1 MSNVATEQTVTATA
15 APHDAQQMR
24 KLVVASVLGN
34 ALEWYD
40 FFLYGTAAALVFGPL
55 FFPVGGDP
63 LQGTLLAFSGF
74 AVGFLARP
82 LGGIVFGHLG
92 DRYSRKMTLIMTLT
106 LMGAT
111 TFVIGLL
118 PVYAQ
123 IGIWAPLSLIIL
135 RFLQGVASGGEWGGG
150 VLMLSENAPAS
161 RRGYYTA
168 WSQMGVSGGFVLS
181 AFAFWLVQKLPESDL
196 MSWGW
201 RVPFLLSIVIFLVG
215 VYIRKNIR
223 ESKAFTQARP
233 EARCEKI
240 PLLILMR
247 EHPKALLQAIALRL
261 PENGASYIFFTFS
274 VVYARHIGISTGD
287 IISAVS
293 LAMLVEFFSI
303 LFWGALSDRIG
314 LKPVYYIGVIGLL
327 VMAFPFFWL
336 LSTGDYGWI
345 MLAMLLGLPVCH
357 GAMIGTQPC
366 IMSDLFPVRVRYS
379 GLALGHEV
387 GAPASAT
394 RQRKATPAA
403 SQRGCAAEYCPGH
416 REEGVTNFGTEDI
429 QKIAC
434 HRLHARYCL
443 GQPLPWRR
451 RLRPARSVSRLPS
464 PAGDS
469 ISPAS

>member
-1 MSNVATEQTVTATA
+1 MSNVATENNVTAGA
-15 APHDAQQMR
+15 VPQDAQQMR
-24 KLVVASVLGN
+24 KLVLASVLGN

-82 LGGIVFGHLG
+82 LGGIAFGHLG

-118 PVYAQ
+118 PVYSQ
-123 IGIWAPLSLIIL
+123 VGIWAPISLITL

-150 VLMLSENAPAS
+150 VLMLSESAPAS
-161 RRGYYTA
+161 RRGFYTA
-168 WSQMGVSGGFVLS
+168 WSQMGISGGFVLS
-181 AFAFWLVQKLPESDL
+181 AFAFYLVQQLPEADF
-196 MSWGW
+196 MRWGW

-223 ESKAFTQARP
+223 ESKAFAQSRP
-233 EARCEKI
+233 EDKHEKI
-240 PLLILMR
+240 PLMTLLR
-247 EHPKALLQAIALRL
+247 DHPKALLQAIALRL

-274 VVYARHIGISTGD
+274 VVYAKHIGIGTGE
-287 IISAVS
+287 IISAVT

-336 LSTGDYGWI
+336 LSTGNYGWV
-345 MLAMLLGLPVCH
+345 MLAMMLGLPVCH

-387 GAPASAT
+387 GSIFSGGLGPMLAVALLMEFNASWPVSLLLVAY
-394 RQRKATPAA
+394 ALLAWVA
-403 SQRGCAAEYCPGH
+403 
-416 REEGVTNFGTEDI
+416 
-429 QKIAC
+429 
-434 HRLHARYCL
+434 
-443 GQPLPWRR
+443 
-451 RLRPARSVSRLPS
+451 LRSLPS
-464 PAGDS
+464 GRQNTHTGVNNEHHH
-469 ISPAS
+469 

>member
-1 MSNVATEQTVTATA
+1 MSNVATENNVTAGA
-15 APHDAQQMR
+15 VPQDAQQMR
-24 KLVVASVLGN
+24 KLVLASVLGN

-82 LGGIVFGHLG
+82 LGGIAFGHIG

-118 PVYAQ
+118 PVYSQ
-123 IGIWAPLSLIIL
+123 VGIWAPISLITL

-150 VLMLSENAPAS
+150 VLMLSESAPAS
-161 RRGYYTA
+161 RRGFYTA

-181 AFAFWLVQKLPESDL
+181 AFAFYLVQQLPEADF
-196 MSWGW
+196 MRWGW

-223 ESKAFTQARP
+223 ESKAFAQSRP
-233 EARCEKI
+233 EDKHEKI
-240 PLLILMR
+240 PLMTLLR
-247 EHPKALLQAIALRL
+247 DHPKALLQAIALRL

-274 VVYARHIGISTGD
+274 VVYAKHIGIGTGE
-287 IISAVS
+287 IISAVT

-336 LSTGDYGWI
+336 LSTGNYGWV
-345 MLAMLLGLPVCH
+345 MLAMMLGLPVCH

-387 GAPASAT
+387 GSIFSGGLGPMLAVALLMEFNASWPVSLLLVAY
-394 RQRKATPAA
+394 ALLAWVA
-403 SQRGCAAEYCPGH
+403 
-416 REEGVTNFGTEDI
+416 
-429 QKIAC
+429 
-434 HRLHARYCL
+434 
-443 GQPLPWRR
+443 
-451 RLRPARSVSRLPS
+451 LRSLPS
-464 PAGDS
+464 GRQNTHTGVNNEHHH
-469 ISPAS
+469 

>member
-1 MSNVATEQTVTATA
+1 MSNVVTENNITTGVNQ
-15 APHDAQQMR
+15 DAGQMR
-24 KLVVASVLGN
+24 KLVIASVLGN

-55 FFPVGGDP
+55 FFPVSGDP

-118 PVYAQ
+118 PVYSQ
-123 IGIWAPLSLIIL
+123 VGIWAPLTLIIL

-161 RRGYYTA
+161 RRGFYTA

-181 AFAFWLVQKLPESDL
+181 AFAFWLVQKLPESDF

-223 ESKAFTQARP
+223 ESKTFTQAKP
-233 EARCEKI
+233 QEKHEKI
-240 PLLILMR
+240 PLLVLVR

-274 VVYARHIGISTGD
+274 VVYAKHIGISTGD
-287 IISAVS
+287 IISAVT

-336 LSTGDYGWI
+336 LSTGSYGAI
-345 MLAMLLGLPVCH
+345 MLAMFLGLPFCH

-387 GAPASAT
+387 GSIFSGGLGPMLAVALLIEFD
-394 RQRKATPAA
+394 AA
-403 SQRGCAAEYCPGH
+403 WPVSILLVVYALLAW
-416 REEGVTNFGTEDI
+416 V
-429 QKIAC
+429 A
-434 HRLHARYCL
+434 
-443 GQPLPWRR
+443 
-451 RLRPARSVSRLPS
+451 LRSLPS
-464 PAGDS
+464 QHEEKQ
-469 ISPAS
+469 

>member
-1 MSNVATEQTVTATA
+1 MSHVETQTTA
-15 APHDAQQMR
+15 APAAGAQDAGQLR
-24 KLVVASVLGN
+24 KLVIASVLGN

-63 LQGTLLAFSGF
+63 MQGTLLAFSGF

-82 LGGIVFGHLG
+82 LGGIVFGHIG

-123 IGIWAPLSLIIL
+123 IGIWAPISLITL

-161 RRGYYTA
+161 RRGYFTA

-181 AFAFWLVQKLPESDL
+181 AFAFYLVQKLPEDDL

-223 ESKAFTQARP
+223 ESKAFSQAKP
-233 EARCEKI
+233 EAKHEKI
-240 PLLILMR
+240 PLMVLIR
-247 EHPKALLQAIALRL
+247 EHPKALFQAIALRL

-274 VVYARHIGISTGD
+274 VVYAKHIGIGTGE
-287 IISAVS
+287 IISAVT

-345 MLAMLLGLPVCH
+345 MVAMLLGLPFCH

-387 GAPASAT
+387 GSIFSGGLGPMLAVALLMHFDASWPVSLLLMAY
-394 RQRKATPAA
+394 ALLAW
-403 SQRGCAAEYCPGH
+403 
-416 REEGVTNFGTEDI
+416 
-429 QKIAC
+429 IA
-434 HRLHARYCL
+434 
-443 GQPLPWRR
+443 
-451 RLRPARSVSRLPS
+451 LRSLPS
-464 PAGDS
+464 TNKNNEVS
-469 ISPAS
+469 K

>member
-1 MSNVATEQTVTATA
+1 MSNVVTENTITTSVNQ
-15 APHDAQQMR
+15 DAGQMR
-24 KLVVASVLGN
+24 KLVIASVLGN

-118 PVYAQ
+118 PVYSQ
-123 IGIWAPLSLIIL
+123 VGIWAPLTLIIL

-161 RRGYYTA
+161 RRGFYTA

-181 AFAFWLVQKLPESDL
+181 AFAFWLVQKLPESDF

-223 ESKAFTQARP
+223 ESKAFTQAKP
-233 EARCEKI
+233 QEKHEKI
-240 PLLILMR
+240 PLLVLVR

-274 VVYARHIGISTGD
+274 VVYAKHIGISTGD
-287 IISAVS
+287 IISAVT

-303 LFWGALSDRIG
+303 LFWGALSDHIG
-314 LKPVYYIGVIGLL
+314 LKPVYYIGVMGLL

-336 LSTGDYGWI
+336 LSTGSYGAI
-345 MLAMLLGLPVCH
+345 MLAMFLGLPFCH

-387 GAPASAT
+387 GSIFSGGLGPMLAVALLIEFD
-394 RQRKATPAA
+394 AA
-403 SQRGCAAEYCPGH
+403 WPVSILLVVYALLAW
-416 REEGVTNFGTEDI
+416 V
-429 QKIAC
+429 A
-434 HRLHARYCL
+434 
-443 GQPLPWRR
+443 
-451 RLRPARSVSRLPS
+451 LRSLPS
-464 PAGDS
+464 QHEENQ
-469 ISPAS
+469 

>member
-1 MSNVATEQTVTATA
+1 MSNVVTENNITTGVNQ
-15 APHDAQQMR
+15 DAGQMR
-24 KLVVASVLGN
+24 KLVIASVLGN

-55 FFPVGGDP
+55 FFPVSGDP

-118 PVYAQ
+118 PVYSQ
-123 IGIWAPLSLIIL
+123 VGIWAPLTLIIL

-161 RRGYYTA
+161 RRGFYTA

-181 AFAFWLVQKLPESDL
+181 AFAFWLVQKLPESDF

-223 ESKAFTQARP
+223 ESKAFTQAKP
-233 EARCEKI
+233 QEKHEKI
-240 PLLILMR
+240 PLLVLVR

-274 VVYARHIGISTGD
+274 VVYAKHIGISTGD
-287 IISAVS
+287 IISAVT

-336 LSTGDYGWI
+336 LSTGSYGAI
-345 MLAMLLGLPVCH
+345 MLAMFLGLPFCH

-387 GAPASAT
+387 GSIFSGGLGPMLAVALLIEFD
-394 RQRKATPAA
+394 AA
-403 SQRGCAAEYCPGH
+403 WPVSILLVVYALLAW
-416 REEGVTNFGTEDI
+416 V
-429 QKIAC
+429 A
-434 HRLHARYCL
+434 
-443 GQPLPWRR
+443 
-451 RLRPARSVSRLPS
+451 LRSLPS
-464 PAGDS
+464 QHEEKQ
-469 ISPAS
+469 

>member
-1 MSNVATEQTVTATA
+1 MSNVVTENTVAPA
-15 APHDAQQMR
+15 AVPQDAGQMR
-24 KLVVASVLGN
+24 KLVFASVLGN

-63 LQGTLLAFSGF
+63 MQGTLLAFSGF

-118 PVYAQ
+118 PVYSQ
-123 IGIWAPLSLIIL
+123 IGILAPISLITL

-161 RRGYYTA
+161 RRGFYTA

-181 AFAFWLVQKLPESDL
+181 AFAFYLVQKLPEEDL

-223 ESKAFTQARP
+223 ESKAFSQAKP
-233 EARCEKI
+233 EDKHEKI
-240 PLLILMR
+240 PLMVIIR

-274 VVYARHIGISTGD
+274 VVYAKHIGISTGE
-287 IISAVS
+287 IISAVT

-345 MLAMLLGLPVCH
+345 MVAMLLGLPFCH

-387 GAPASAT
+387 GSIFSGGLGPMLAVAMLMYFDASWPVSLLLMGYALL
-394 RQRKATPAA
+394 AW
-403 SQRGCAAEYCPGH
+403 
-416 REEGVTNFGTEDI
+416 
-429 QKIAC
+429 IA
-434 HRLHARYCL
+434 
-443 GQPLPWRR
+443 
-451 RLRPARSVSRLPS
+451 LRSLPS
-464 PAGDS
+464 DKNKNEVAP
-469 ISPAS
+469 

>member
-1 MSNVATEQTVTATA
+1 MSNVVTETTA
-15 APHDAQQMR
+15 APVAASQDAKQLR
-24 KLVVASVLGN
+24 KLVIASVLGN

-63 LQGTLLAFSGF
+63 MQGTLLAFSGF

-82 LGGIVFGHLG
+82 LGGIVFGHIG

-111 TFVIGLL
+111 TFIIGLL

-123 IGIWAPLSLIIL
+123 IGIWAPVSLITL

-150 VLMLSENAPAS
+150 VLMLSENAPSS
-161 RRGYYTA
+161 RRGYFTA

-181 AFAFWLVQKLPESDL
+181 AFAFYLVQKLPEEDL

-201 RVPFLLSIVIFLVG
+201 RVPFLLSILIFLVG

-223 ESKAFTQARP
+223 ESKAFSQAKP
-233 EARCEKI
+233 ETKHEKI
-240 PLLILMR
+240 PLMVLIR

-274 VVYARHIGISTGD
+274 VVYAKHIGIGTGE
-287 IISAVS
+287 IISAVT

-345 MLAMLLGLPVCH
+345 LLAMFLGLPFCH

-387 GAPASAT
+387 GSIFSGGLGPMLAVALLMHFDASWPVSLLLMGYALLAWIALRSLPAT
-394 RQRKATPAA
+394 TKNN
-403 SQRGCAAEYCPGH
+403 E
-416 REEGVTNFGTEDI
+416 
-429 QKIAC
+429 
-434 HRLHARYCL
+434 
-443 GQPLPWRR
+443 
-451 RLRPARSVSRLPS
+451 VSK
-464 PAGDS
+464 
-469 ISPAS
+469 

>member
-1 MSNVATEQTVTATA
+1 MSNVVTERTA
-15 APHDAQQMR
+15 APVAASQDAKQLR
-24 KLVVASVLGN
+24 KLVIASVLGN

-63 LQGTLLAFSGF
+63 MQGTLLAFSGF

-82 LGGIVFGHLG
+82 LGGIVFGHIG

-111 TFVIGLL
+111 TFIIGLL

-123 IGIWAPLSLIIL
+123 IGIWAPVSLITL

-150 VLMLSENAPAS
+150 VLMLSENAPSS
-161 RRGYYTA
+161 RRGYFTA

-181 AFAFWLVQKLPESDL
+181 AFAFYLVQKLPEEDL

-201 RVPFLLSIVIFLVG
+201 RVPFLLSILIFLVG

-223 ESKAFTQARP
+223 ESKAFSQAKP
-233 EARCEKI
+233 ETKHEKI
-240 PLLILMR
+240 PLMVLIR

-274 VVYARHIGISTGD
+274 VVYAKHIGIGTGE
-287 IISAVS
+287 IISAVT

-345 MLAMLLGLPVCH
+345 MLAMFLGLPFCH

-387 GAPASAT
+387 GSIFSGGLGPMLAVALLMHFDASWPVSLLLMGYALLAWIALRSLPAT
-394 RQRKATPAA
+394 TKNN
-403 SQRGCAAEYCPGH
+403 E
-416 REEGVTNFGTEDI
+416 
-429 QKIAC
+429 
-434 HRLHARYCL
+434 
-443 GQPLPWRR
+443 
-451 RLRPARSVSRLPS
+451 VSK
-464 PAGDS
+464 
-469 ISPAS
+469 

>member
-1 MSNVATEQTVTATA
+1 MSNVVTENTITTGVNQ
-15 APHDAQQMR
+15 DAGQMR
-24 KLVVASVLGN
+24 KLVIASVLGN

-55 FFPVGGDP
+55 LFPVGGDP

-82 LGGIVFGHLG
+82 LGGIVFGHMG

-118 PVYAQ
+118 PVYSQ
-123 IGIWAPLSLIIL
+123 IGIWAPLTLIIL

-161 RRGYYTA
+161 RRGFYTA

-181 AFAFWLVQKLPESDL
+181 AFAFWLVQKLPESDF

-223 ESKAFTQARP
+223 ESKAFTQAKP
-233 EARCEKI
+233 EDKHEKI
-240 PLLILMR
+240 PLLVLVR

-287 IISAVS
+287 IISAVT

-336 LSTGDYGWI
+336 LSTGSYGAI
-345 MLAMLLGLPVCH
+345 MLAMFLGLPFCH

-387 GAPASAT
+387 GSIFSGGLGPMLAVALLIEFD
-394 RQRKATPAA
+394 AA
-403 SQRGCAAEYCPGH
+403 WPVSILLVVYALLAW
-416 REEGVTNFGTEDI
+416 V
-429 QKIAC
+429 A
-434 HRLHARYCL
+434 
-443 GQPLPWRR
+443 
-451 RLRPARSVSRLPS
+451 LRSLPS
-464 PAGDS
+464 QHEEKQ
-469 ISPAS
+469 

>member
-1 MSNVATEQTVTATA
+1 MSNVVTETTA
-15 APHDAQQMR
+15 APVAASQDAKQLR
-24 KLVVASVLGN
+24 KLVIASVLGN

-63 LQGTLLAFSGF
+63 MQGTLLAFSGF

-82 LGGIVFGHLG
+82 LGGIVFGHIG

-111 TFVIGLL
+111 TFIIGLL

-123 IGIWAPLSLIIL
+123 IGIWAPVSLITL

-150 VLMLSENAPAS
+150 VLMLSENAPSS
-161 RRGYYTA
+161 RRGYFTA

-181 AFAFWLVQKLPESDL
+181 AFAFYLVQKLPEEDL

-201 RVPFLLSIVIFLVG
+201 RVPFLLSILIFLVG

-223 ESKAFTQARP
+223 ESKAFSQAKP
-233 EARCEKI
+233 ETKHEKI
-240 PLLILMR
+240 PLMVLIR

-274 VVYARHIGISTGD
+274 VVYAKHIGISTGE
-287 IISAVS
+287 IISAVT

-303 LFWGALSDRIG
+303 LFWGAFSDRIG

-345 MLAMLLGLPVCH
+345 MLAMFLGLPFCH

-387 GAPASAT
+387 GSIFSGGLGPMLAVALLMHFDASWPVSLLLMGYALLAWIALRSLPAT
-394 RQRKATPAA
+394 TKNN
-403 SQRGCAAEYCPGH
+403 E
-416 REEGVTNFGTEDI
+416 
-429 QKIAC
+429 
-434 HRLHARYCL
+434 
-443 GQPLPWRR
+443 
-451 RLRPARSVSRLPS
+451 VSK
-464 PAGDS
+464 
-469 ISPAS
+469 

>member
-1 MSNVATEQTVTATA
+1 MSNVVTETTA
-15 APHDAQQMR
+15 APVAASQDAKQLR
-24 KLVVASVLGN
+24 KLVIASVLGN

-63 LQGTLLAFSGF
+63 MQGTLLAFSGF

-82 LGGIVFGHLG
+82 LGGIVFGHIG

-111 TFVIGLL
+111 TFIIGLL

-123 IGIWAPLSLIIL
+123 IGIWAPVSLITL

-150 VLMLSENAPAS
+150 VLMLSENAPSS
-161 RRGYYTA
+161 RRGYFTA

-181 AFAFWLVQKLPESDL
+181 AFAFYLVQKLPEEDL

-201 RVPFLLSIVIFLVG
+201 RVPFLLSILIFLVG

-223 ESKAFTQARP
+223 ESKVFSHAKP
-233 EARCEKI
+233 ETKHEKI
-240 PLLILMR
+240 PLMVLIR

-274 VVYARHIGISTGD
+274 VVYAKHIGIGTGE
-287 IISAVS
+287 IISAVT

-345 MLAMLLGLPVCH
+345 MLAMFLGLPFCH

-387 GAPASAT
+387 GSIFSGGLGPMLAVALLMHFDASWPVSLLLMGYALLAWIALRSLPAT
-394 RQRKATPAA
+394 TKNN
-403 SQRGCAAEYCPGH
+403 E
-416 REEGVTNFGTEDI
+416 
-429 QKIAC
+429 
-434 HRLHARYCL
+434 
-443 GQPLPWRR
+443 
-451 RLRPARSVSRLPS
+451 VSK
-464 PAGDS
+464 
-469 ISPAS
+469 

>member
-1 MSNVATEQTVTATA
+1 MSNVVTENTITTGVNQ
-15 APHDAQQMR
+15 DAGQMR
-24 KLVVASVLGN
+24 KLVIASVLGN

-118 PVYAQ
+118 PVYSQ
-123 IGIWAPLSLIIL
+123 VGIWAPLTLIIL

-161 RRGYYTA
+161 RRGFYTA

-181 AFAFWLVQKLPESDL
+181 AFAFWLVQKLPESDF

-223 ESKAFTQARP
+223 ESKAFTQAKP
-233 EARCEKI
+233 QEKHEKI
-240 PLLILMR
+240 PLLVLVR

-274 VVYARHIGISTGD
+274 VVYAKHIGISTGD
-287 IISAVS
+287 IISAVT

-336 LSTGDYGWI
+336 LSTGNYGAI
-345 MLAMLLGLPVCH
+345 MLAMFLGLPFCH

-366 IMSDLFPVRVRYS
+366 IMSDLFPVRVRCS

-387 GAPASAT
+387 GSIFSGGLGPMLAVALLIEFD
-394 RQRKATPAA
+394 AA
-403 SQRGCAAEYCPGH
+403 WPVSILLVVYALLAW
-416 REEGVTNFGTEDI
+416 V
-429 QKIAC
+429 A
-434 HRLHARYCL
+434 
-443 GQPLPWRR
+443 
-451 RLRPARSVSRLPS
+451 LRSLPS
-464 PAGDS
+464 QHEENQ
-469 ISPAS
+469 

>member
-1 MSNVATEQTVTATA
+1 MSNVVTETTA
-15 APHDAQQMR
+15 APVAASQDAKQLR
-24 KLVVASVLGN
+24 KLVIASVLGN

-55 FFPVGGDP
+55 FFPVGGD
-63 LQGTLLAFSGF
+63 LMQGTLLAFSGF

-82 LGGIVFGHLG
+82 LGGIVFGHIG

-111 TFVIGLL
+111 TFIIGLL

-123 IGIWAPLSLIIL
+123 IGIWAPVSLITL

-150 VLMLSENAPAS
+150 VLMLSENAPSS
-161 RRGYYTA
+161 RRGYFTA

-181 AFAFWLVQKLPESDL
+181 AFAFYLVQKLPEEDL

-201 RVPFLLSIVIFLVG
+201 RVPFLLSILIFLVG

-223 ESKAFTQARP
+223 ESKAFSQAKP
-233 EARCEKI
+233 ETKHEKI
-240 PLLILMR
+240 PLMVLIR

-274 VVYARHIGISTGD
+274 VVYAKHIGISTGE
-287 IISAVS
+287 IISAVT

-345 MLAMLLGLPVCH
+345 MLAMFLGLPFCH

-387 GAPASAT
+387 GSIFSGGLGPMLAVALLMHFDASWPVSLLLMGYALLAWIALRSLPAT
-394 RQRKATPAA
+394 TKNN
-403 SQRGCAAEYCPGH
+403 E
-416 REEGVTNFGTEDI
+416 
-429 QKIAC
+429 
-434 HRLHARYCL
+434 
-443 GQPLPWRR
+443 
-451 RLRPARSVSRLPS
+451 VSK
-464 PAGDS
+464 
-469 ISPAS
+469 

>member
-1 MSNVATEQTVTATA
+1 MSNVVSETTVTSTTIH
-15 APHDAQQMR
+15 HDAQQMR

-82 LGGIVFGHLG
+82 LGGILFGHIG

-118 PVYAQ
+118 PTYAQ
-123 IGIWAPLSLIIL
+123 IGIWAPLTLIIL

-161 RRGYYTA
+161 RRGFYTA

-181 AFAFWLVQKLPESDL
+181 AFAFYLVQQLPESDFL
-196 MSWGW
+196 SWGW

-223 ESKAFTQARP
+223 ESKAFTQAKP
-233 EARCEKI
+233 EDQHEKI
-240 PLLILMR
+240 PLLVLVR

-274 VVYARHIGISTGD
+274 VVYAKHIGIGTGE
-287 IISAVS
+287 IISAVT
-293 LAMLVEFFSI
+293 LAMLIEFFSI
-303 LFWGALSDRIG
+303 LFWGALSDKIG

-336 LSTGDYGWI
+336 LSTGNYGAV
-345 MLAMLLGLPVCH
+345 MLAMFLGLPVCH

-387 GAPASAT
+387 GSIFSGGLGPMLAVALLMAFDASWPVSLLLMAY
-394 RQRKATPAA
+394 ALLAW
-403 SQRGCAAEYCPGH
+403 
-416 REEGVTNFGTEDI
+416 
-429 QKIAC
+429 IA
-434 HRLHARYCL
+434 
-443 GQPLPWRR
+443 
-451 RLRPARSVSRLPS
+451 LRSLPS
-464 PAGDS
+464 TSLQHKNAGATDVND
-469 ISPAS
+469 

>member
-1 MSNVATEQTVTATA
+1 MSHVETQTPA
-15 APHDAQQMR
+15 APAAGTQDAGQLR
-24 KLVVASVLGN
+24 KLVIASVLGN

-63 LQGTLLAFSGF
+63 MQGTLLAFSGF

-82 LGGIVFGHLG
+82 LGGIVFGHIG

-111 TFVIGLL
+111 TFIIGLL
-118 PVYAQ
+118 PTYAQ
-123 IGIWAPLSLIIL
+123 IGIWAPISLITL

-161 RRGYYTA
+161 RRGYFTA

-181 AFAFWLVQKLPESDL
+181 AFAFYLVQKLPEEEL

-201 RVPFLLSIVIFLVG
+201 RVPFLLSILIFLVG

-223 ESKAFTQARP
+223 ESKAFTQAKP
-233 EARCEKI
+233 EAKHEKI
-240 PLLILMR
+240 PLMVLIR

-274 VVYARHIGISTGD
+274 VVYARHIGIGTGE
-287 IISAVS
+287 IISAVT

-345 MLAMLLGLPVCH
+345 MLAMLLGLPFCH

-387 GAPASAT
+387 GSIFSGGLGPMLAVALLMYFDASWPVSLLLMAY
-394 RQRKATPAA
+394 ALLAW
-403 SQRGCAAEYCPGH
+403 
-416 REEGVTNFGTEDI
+416 
-429 QKIAC
+429 IA
-434 HRLHARYCL
+434 
-443 GQPLPWRR
+443 
-451 RLRPARSVSRLPS
+451 LRSLPS
-464 PAGDS
+464 TTKNNEVS
-469 ISPAS
+469 K

>member
-1 MSNVATEQTVTATA
+1 MSNVVTQTTA
-15 APHDAQQMR
+15 APAVGTQDAGQLR
-24 KLVVASVLGN
+24 KLVIASVLGN

-63 LQGTLLAFSGF
+63 MQGTLLAFSGF

-82 LGGIVFGHLG
+82 LGGIVFGHIG

-123 IGIWAPLSLIIL
+123 IGIWAPISLITL

-161 RRGYYTA
+161 RRGYFTA

-181 AFAFWLVQKLPESDL
+181 AFAFYLVQKLPEEEL

-201 RVPFLLSIVIFLVG
+201 RVPFLLSILIFLVG

-223 ESKAFTQARP
+223 ESKAFTQAKP
-233 EARCEKI
+233 EAKHEKI
-240 PLLILMR
+240 PLMVLIR

-274 VVYARHIGISTGD
+274 VVYAKHIGISTGE
-287 IISAVS
+287 IISAVT

-345 MLAMLLGLPVCH
+345 MLAMFLGLPFCH

-387 GAPASAT
+387 GSIFSGGLGPMLAVALLMHFDASWPVSLLLMAY
-394 RQRKATPAA
+394 ALLAW
-403 SQRGCAAEYCPGH
+403 
-416 REEGVTNFGTEDI
+416 
-429 QKIAC
+429 IA
-434 HRLHARYCL
+434 
-443 GQPLPWRR
+443 
-451 RLRPARSVSRLPS
+451 LRSLPS
-464 PAGDS
+464 TNKNNEVS
-469 ISPAS
+469 K

>member
-1 MSNVATEQTVTATA
+1 MSNVVTENTITTGVNQ
-15 APHDAQQMR
+15 DAGQMR
-24 KLVVASVLGN
+24 KLVIASVLGN

-118 PVYAQ
+118 PVYSQ
-123 IGIWAPLSLIIL
+123 VGIWAPLTLIIL

-161 RRGYYTA
+161 RRGFYTA

-181 AFAFWLVQKLPESDL
+181 AFAFWLVQKLPESDF

-223 ESKAFTQARP
+223 ESKAFTQAKP
-233 EARCEKI
+233 QEKHEKI
-240 PLLILMR
+240 PLLVLVR

-274 VVYARHIGISTGD
+274 VVYAKHIGISTGD
-287 IISAVS
+287 IISAVT

-336 LSTGDYGWI
+336 LSTGSYGAI
-345 MLAMLLGLPVCH
+345 MLAMFLGLPFCH

-387 GAPASAT
+387 GSIFSGGLGPMLAVALLIEFD
-394 RQRKATPAA
+394 AA
-403 SQRGCAAEYCPGH
+403 WPVSILLVVYALLAW
-416 REEGVTNFGTEDI
+416 V
-429 QKIAC
+429 A
-434 HRLHARYCL
+434 
-443 GQPLPWRR
+443 
-451 RLRPARSVSRLPS
+451 LRSLPS
-464 PAGDS
+464 QFEEKQ
-469 ISPAS
+469 

>member
-1 MSNVATEQTVTATA
+1 MSNVVTETTA
-15 APHDAQQMR
+15 APVAASQDAKQLR
-24 KLVVASVLGN
+24 KLVIASVLGN

-63 LQGTLLAFSGF
+63 MQGTLLAFSGF

-82 LGGIVFGHLG
+82 LGGIVFGHIG

-111 TFVIGLL
+111 TFIIGLL

-123 IGIWAPLSLIIL
+123 IGIWAPVSLITL

-150 VLMLSENAPAS
+150 VLMLSENAPSS
-161 RRGYYTA
+161 RRGYFTA

-181 AFAFWLVQKLPESDL
+181 AFAFYLVQKLPEEDL

-201 RVPFLLSIVIFLVG
+201 RVPFLLSILIFLVG

-223 ESKAFTQARP
+223 ESKAFSQAKP
-233 EARCEKI
+233 ETKHEKI
-240 PLLILMR
+240 PLMVLIR

-274 VVYARHIGISTGD
+274 VVYAKHIGISTGE
-287 IISAVS
+287 IISAVT

-345 MLAMLLGLPVCH
+345 MLAMFLGLPFCH

-387 GAPASAT
+387 GSIFSGGLGPMLAVALLMHFDASWPVSLLLMGYALL
-394 RQRKATPAA
+394 AW
-403 SQRGCAAEYCPGH
+403 
-416 REEGVTNFGTEDI
+416 
-429 QKIAC
+429 IAL
-434 HRLHARYCL
+434 RS
-443 GQPLPWRR
+443 LPTTTKNNE
-451 RLRPARSVSRLPS
+451 VSK
-464 PAGDS
+464 
-469 ISPAS
+469 

>member
-1 MSNVATEQTVTATA
+1 MSNVVSETAVTSTTVR
-15 APHDAQQMR
+15 HDAQQMR

-55 FFPVGGDP
+55 FFPVSGDP

-82 LGGIVFGHLG
+82 LGGILFGHLG

-118 PVYAQ
+118 PTYAQ

-161 RRGYYTA
+161 RRGFYTA

-181 AFAFWLVQKLPESDL
+181 AFAFYLVQQLPQSDFL
-196 MSWGW
+196 SWGW

-223 ESKAFTQARP
+223 ESKAFTQAKP
-233 EARCEKI
+233 EEKHEKI
-240 PLLILMR
+240 PLLVLVR

-274 VVYARHIGISTGD
+274 VVYAKHIGIGTGE
-287 IISAVS
+287 IISAVM
-293 LAMLVEFFSI
+293 LAMLIEFFSI
-303 LFWGALSDRIG
+303 LFWGALSDKIG

-336 LSTGDYGWI
+336 LSTGNYGAV
-345 MLAMLLGLPVCH
+345 MLAMFLGLPVCH

-387 GAPASAT
+387 GSIFSGGLGPMLAVALLMAFDSSWPVSLLLMAYALL
-394 RQRKATPAA
+394 AW
-403 SQRGCAAEYCPGH
+403 
-416 REEGVTNFGTEDI
+416 
-429 QKIAC
+429 IA
-434 HRLHARYCL
+434 
-443 GQPLPWRR
+443 
-451 RLRPARSVSRLPS
+451 LRSLPS
-464 PAGDS
+464 TPLQHNNAGATDVND
-469 ISPAS
+469 

>member
-1 MSNVATEQTVTATA
+1 M
-15 APHDAQQMR
+15 
-24 KLVVASVLGN
+24 
-34 ALEWYD
+34 
-40 FFLYGTAAALVFGPL
+40 
-55 FFPVGGDP
+55 
-63 LQGTLLAFSGF
+63 
-74 AVGFLARP
+74 
-82 LGGIVFGHLG
+82 
-92 DRYSRKMTLIMTLT
+92 
-106 LMGAT
+106 
-111 TFVIGLL
+111 
-118 PVYAQ
+118 
-123 IGIWAPLSLIIL
+123 
-135 RFLQGVASGGEWGGG
+135 ASGGEWGGG

-161 RRGYYTA
+161 RRGFFTA

-181 AFAFWLVQKLPESDL
+181 AFAFYLVQKLPEDEL

-223 ESKAFTQARP
+223 ESKAFTQAKP
-233 EARCEKI
+233 EEKHEKI
-240 PLLILMR
+240 PLMVLVR

-274 VVYARHIGISTGD
+274 VVYAKHIGIGTGE
-287 IISAVS
+287 IISAVT

-345 MLAMLLGLPVCH
+345 MLAMLLGLPFCH

-387 GAPASAT
+387 GSIFSGGLGPMLAVALLMHFDASWPVSLLLMAY
-394 RQRKATPAA
+394 ALLAW
-403 SQRGCAAEYCPGH
+403 
-416 REEGVTNFGTEDI
+416 
-429 QKIAC
+429 IA
-434 HRLHARYCL
+434 
-443 GQPLPWRR
+443 
-451 RLRPARSVSRLPS
+451 LRSLPS
-464 PAGDS
+464 TNNNEVS
-469 ISPAS
+469 K

>member
-1 MSNVATEQTVTATA
+1 
-15 APHDAQQMR
+15 MR

-55 FFPVGGDP
+55 FFPVSGDP

-82 LGGIVFGHLG
+82 LGGILFGHLG

-118 PVYAQ
+118 PTYAQ

-161 RRGYYTA
+161 RRGFYTA

-181 AFAFWLVQKLPESDL
+181 AFAFYLVQQLPQSDFL
-196 MSWGW
+196 SWGW

-223 ESKAFTQARP
+223 ESKAFTQAKP
-233 EARCEKI
+233 EEKHEKI
-240 PLLILMR
+240 PLLVLVR

-274 VVYARHIGISTGD
+274 VVYAKHIGIGTGE
-287 IISAVS
+287 IISAVT
-293 LAMLVEFFSI
+293 LAMLIEFFSI
-303 LFWGALSDRIG
+303 LFWGALSDKIG

-336 LSTGDYGWI
+336 LSTGNYGAV
-345 MLAMLLGLPVCH
+345 MLAMFLGLPVCH

-387 GAPASAT
+387 GSIFSGGLGPMLAVALLMAVDSSWPVSLLLMAYALL
-394 RQRKATPAA
+394 AW
-403 SQRGCAAEYCPGH
+403 
-416 REEGVTNFGTEDI
+416 
-429 QKIAC
+429 IA
-434 HRLHARYCL
+434 
-443 GQPLPWRR
+443 
-451 RLRPARSVSRLPS
+451 LRSLPS
-464 PAGDS
+464 TPLQHNNAGATDVND
-469 ISPAS
+469 

>member
-1 MSNVATEQTVTATA
+1 MSNVVTETTA
-15 APHDAQQMR
+15 APVAASQDAKQLR
-24 KLVVASVLGN
+24 KLVIASVLGN

-63 LQGTLLAFSGF
+63 MQGTLLAFSGF

-82 LGGIVFGHLG
+82 LGGIVFGHIG

-111 TFVIGLL
+111 TFIIGLL

-123 IGIWAPLSLIIL
+123 IGIWAPVSLITM

-150 VLMLSENAPAS
+150 VLMLSENAPSS
-161 RRGYYTA
+161 RRGYFTA

-181 AFAFWLVQKLPESDL
+181 AFAFYLVQKLPEEDL

-201 RVPFLLSIVIFLVG
+201 RVPFLLSILIFLVG

-223 ESKAFTQARP
+223 ESKAFSQAKP
-233 EARCEKI
+233 ETKHEKI
-240 PLLILMR
+240 PLMVLIR

-274 VVYARHIGISTGD
+274 VVYAKHIGIGTGE
-287 IISAVS
+287 IISAVT

-345 MLAMLLGLPVCH
+345 MLAMFLGLPFCH

-387 GAPASAT
+387 GSIFSGGLGPMLAVALLMHFDASWPVSLLLMGYALLAWIALRSLPAT
-394 RQRKATPAA
+394 TKNN
-403 SQRGCAAEYCPGH
+403 E
-416 REEGVTNFGTEDI
+416 
-429 QKIAC
+429 
-434 HRLHARYCL
+434 
-443 GQPLPWRR
+443 
-451 RLRPARSVSRLPS
+451 VSK
-464 PAGDS
+464 
-469 ISPAS
+469 

>member
-1 MSNVATEQTVTATA
+1 MSHVETQTTA
-15 APHDAQQMR
+15 APAAGAQDAGQLR
-24 KLVVASVLGN
+24 KLVIASVLGN

-63 LQGTLLAFSGF
+63 MQGTLLAFSGF

-82 LGGIVFGHLG
+82 LGGIVFGHIG

-123 IGIWAPLSLIIL
+123 IGIWAPISLITL

-161 RRGYYTA
+161 RRGYFTA

-181 AFAFWLVQKLPESDL
+181 AFAFYLVQKLPEDDL

-223 ESKAFTQARP
+223 ESKAFSQAKP
-233 EARCEKI
+233 EAKHEKV
-240 PLLILMR
+240 PLMVLIR

-274 VVYARHIGISTGD
+274 VVYAKHIGIGTGE
-287 IISAVS
+287 IISAVT

-345 MLAMLLGLPVCH
+345 MVAMLLGLPFCH

-387 GAPASAT
+387 GSIFSGGLGPMLAVALLMHFDASWPISLLLMAY
-394 RQRKATPAA
+394 ALLAW
-403 SQRGCAAEYCPGH
+403 
-416 REEGVTNFGTEDI
+416 
-429 QKIAC
+429 IA
-434 HRLHARYCL
+434 
-443 GQPLPWRR
+443 
-451 RLRPARSVSRLPS
+451 LRSLPS
-464 PAGDS
+464 TNNNEVTK
-469 ISPAS
+469 

>member
-1 MSNVATEQTVTATA
+1 MSHVETQTTA
-15 APHDAQQMR
+15 APAAGAQDAGQLR
-24 KLVVASVLGN
+24 KLVIASVLGN

-63 LQGTLLAFSGF
+63 MQGTLLAFSGF

-82 LGGIVFGHLG
+82 LGGIVFGHIG

-123 IGIWAPLSLIIL
+123 IGIWAPISLITL

-161 RRGYYTA
+161 RRGYFTA

-181 AFAFWLVQKLPESDL
+181 AFAFYLVQKLPEDDL

-223 ESKAFTQARP
+223 ESKAFSQAKP
-233 EARCEKI
+233 EAKHEKI
-240 PLLILMR
+240 PLMVLIR

-274 VVYARHIGISTGD
+274 VVYAKHIGIGTGE
-287 IISAVS
+287 IISAVT

-303 LFWGALSDRIG
+303 LFWGALLDRIG

-345 MLAMLLGLPVCH
+345 MVAMLLGLPFCH

-387 GAPASAT
+387 GSIFSGGLGPMLAVALLMHFDASWPVSLLLMAY
-394 RQRKATPAA
+394 ALLAW
-403 SQRGCAAEYCPGH
+403 
-416 REEGVTNFGTEDI
+416 
-429 QKIAC
+429 IA
-434 HRLHARYCL
+434 
-443 GQPLPWRR
+443 
-451 RLRPARSVSRLPS
+451 LRSLPS
-464 PAGDS
+464 TNKNNEVS
-469 ISPAS
+469 K

>member
-1 MSNVATEQTVTATA
+1 MSNVVTENSNAPA
-15 APHDAQQMR
+15 AVPQDAGQMR
-24 KLVVASVLGN
+24 KLVFASVLGN

-63 LQGTLLAFSGF
+63 MQGTLLAFSGF

-82 LGGIVFGHLG
+82 LGGIVFGHIG

-118 PVYAQ
+118 PVYSQ
-123 IGIWAPLSLIIL
+123 IGILAPISLISL

-161 RRGYYTA
+161 RRGFYTA

-181 AFAFWLVQKLPESDL
+181 AFAFYLVQKLPEEDL

-233 EARCEKI
+233 EDKHEKI
-240 PLLILMR
+240 PLMVIIR

-274 VVYARHIGISTGD
+274 VVYARHIGISTGE
-287 IISAVS
+287 IISAVT

-345 MLAMLLGLPVCH
+345 MVAMLLGLPFCH

-387 GAPASAT
+387 GSIFSGGLGPMLAVAMLMYFDSSWPVSLLLMVYALLAW
-394 RQRKATPAA
+394 
-403 SQRGCAAEYCPGH
+403 
-416 REEGVTNFGTEDI
+416 
-429 QKIAC
+429 IA
-434 HRLHARYCL
+434 
-443 GQPLPWRR
+443 
-451 RLRPARSVSRLPS
+451 LRSLPS
-464 PAGDS
+464 DNNKNEVAP
-469 ISPAS
+469 

>member
-1 MSNVATEQTVTATA
+1 MSNVVTETTA
-15 APHDAQQMR
+15 APVAASQDAKQLR
-24 KLVVASVLGN
+24 KLVIASVLGN

-63 LQGTLLAFSGF
+63 MQGTLLAFSGF

-82 LGGIVFGHLG
+82 LGGIVFGHIG

-111 TFVIGLL
+111 TFIIGLL

-123 IGIWAPLSLIIL
+123 IGIWAPVSLITL

-150 VLMLSENAPAS
+150 VLMLSENAPS
-161 RRGYYTA
+161 SCRGYFTA

-181 AFAFWLVQKLPESDL
+181 AFAFYLVQKLPEEDL

-201 RVPFLLSIVIFLVG
+201 RVPFLLSILIFLVG

-223 ESKAFTQARP
+223 ESKAFSQAKP
-233 EARCEKI
+233 ETKHEKI
-240 PLLILMR
+240 PLMVLIR

-274 VVYARHIGISTGD
+274 VVYAKHIGISTGE
-287 IISAVS
+287 IISAVT

-345 MLAMLLGLPVCH
+345 MLAMFLGLPFCH

-387 GAPASAT
+387 GSIFSGGLGPMLAVALLMHFDASWPVSLLLMGYALLAWIALRSLPAT
-394 RQRKATPAA
+394 TKNN
-403 SQRGCAAEYCPGH
+403 E
-416 REEGVTNFGTEDI
+416 
-429 QKIAC
+429 
-434 HRLHARYCL
+434 
-443 GQPLPWRR
+443 
-451 RLRPARSVSRLPS
+451 VSK
-464 PAGDS
+464 
-469 ISPAS
+469 

>member
-1 MSNVATEQTVTATA
+1 MSNVVTETTA
-15 APHDAQQMR
+15 APVAASQDAKQLR
-24 KLVVASVLGN
+24 KLVIASVLGN

-63 LQGTLLAFSGF
+63 MQGTLLAFSGF

-82 LGGIVFGHLG
+82 LGGIVFGHIG

-111 TFVIGLL
+111 TFIIGLL

-123 IGIWAPLSLIIL
+123 IGIWAPVSLITL

-150 VLMLSENAPAS
+150 VLMLSENAPSS
-161 RRGYYTA
+161 RRGYFTA

-181 AFAFWLVQKLPESDL
+181 AFAFYLVQKLPEEDL

-201 RVPFLLSIVIFLVG
+201 RVPFLLSILIFLVG

-223 ESKAFTQARP
+223 ESKAFSQAKP
-233 EARCEKI
+233 ETKHEKI
-240 PLLILMR
+240 PLMVLIR
-247 EHPKALLQAIALRL
+247 EHPKSLLQAIALRL

-274 VVYARHIGISTGD
+274 VVYAKHIGISTGE
-287 IISAVS
+287 IISAVT

-345 MLAMLLGLPVCH
+345 MLAMFLGLPFCH

-387 GAPASAT
+387 GSIFSGGLGPMLAVALLMHFDASWPVSLLLMGYALLAWIALRSLPAT
-394 RQRKATPAA
+394 TKNNEVRK
-403 SQRGCAAEYCPGH
+403 
-416 REEGVTNFGTEDI
+416 
-429 QKIAC
+429 
-434 HRLHARYCL
+434 
-443 GQPLPWRR
+443 
-451 RLRPARSVSRLPS
+451 
-464 PAGDS
+464 
-469 ISPAS
+469 

>member
-1 MSNVATEQTVTATA
+1 MSNTAA
-15 APHDAQQMR
+15 APHDPKQMR
-24 KLVVASVLGN
+24 KLVIASVLGN

-118 PVYAQ
+118 PTYSQ
-123 IGIWAPLSLIIL
+123 IGIWAPICLITL

-161 RRGYYTA
+161 RRGFFTA
-168 WSQMGVSGGFVLS
+168 WSQMGVAGGFVLS
-181 AFAFWLVQKLPESDL
+181 AFAFYLVQKLPESDF
-196 MSWGW
+196 MQWGW
-201 RVPFLLSIVIFLVG
+201 RVPFLLSLLIFMVG

-223 ESKAFTQARP
+223 ESEAFRQAKP
-233 EARCEKI
+233 EEKHEKI
-240 PLLILMR
+240 PLIVLLR
-247 EHPKALLQAIALRL
+247 EHPKALMQAIALRL

-274 VVYARHIGISTGD
+274 VVYAKHIGISTD
-287 IISAVS
+287 IIISAVT
-293 LAMLVEFFSI
+293 LAMVVEFFSI

-314 LKPVYYIGVIGLL
+314 LKRVYYIGVIGLL

-336 LSTGDYGWI
+336 LSSGEFSGI
-345 MLAMLLGLPVCH
+345 MVAMFLGLPVCH
-357 GAMIGTQPC
+357 GAMTGTQPC

-387 GAPASAT
+387 GSIFSGGLGPMLAVALLIEFD
-394 RQRKATPAA
+394 AA
-403 SQRGCAAEYCPGH
+403 WPVSLLLIVYALLAW
-416 REEGVTNFGTEDI
+416 
-429 QKIAC
+429 IA
-434 HRLHARYCL
+434 L
-443 GQPLPWRR
+443 W
-451 RLRPARSVSRLPS
+451 SLPS
-464 PAGDS
+464 QETPVLS
-469 ISPAS
+469 QPTKTLPYNEV

>member
-1 MSNVATEQTVTATA
+1 MSNVVTENNITTGVNQ
-15 APHDAQQMR
+15 DAGQMR
-24 KLVVASVLGN
+24 KLVIASVLGN

-118 PVYAQ
+118 PVYSQ
-123 IGIWAPLSLIIL
+123 IGIWAPLTLIIL

-161 RRGYYTA
+161 RRGFYTA

-181 AFAFWLVQKLPESDL
+181 AFAFWLVQKLPESDF

-223 ESKAFTQARP
+223 ESKAFTQAKP
-233 EARCEKI
+233 EDKHEKI
-240 PLLILMR
+240 PLLVLVR

-287 IISAVS
+287 IISAVT

-314 LKPVYYIGVIGLL
+314 LKPVYYIGVMGLL

-336 LSTGDYGWI
+336 LSTGSYGAI
-345 MLAMLLGLPVCH
+345 MLAMFLGLPFCH

-387 GAPASAT
+387 GSIFSGGLGPMLAVALLIEFD
-394 RQRKATPAA
+394 AA
-403 SQRGCAAEYCPGH
+403 WPVSILLVVYALLAW
-416 REEGVTNFGTEDI
+416 V
-429 QKIAC
+429 A
-434 HRLHARYCL
+434 
-443 GQPLPWRR
+443 
-451 RLRPARSVSRLPS
+451 LRSLPS
-464 PAGDS
+464 QHEEKQ
-469 ISPAS
+469 

>member
-1 MSNVATEQTVTATA
+1 MSNVVTETTA
-15 APHDAQQMR
+15 APVAASQDAKQLR
-24 KLVVASVLGN
+24 KLVIASVLGN

-63 LQGTLLAFSGF
+63 MQGTLLAFSGF

-82 LGGIVFGHLG
+82 LGGIVFGHIG

-111 TFVIGLL
+111 TFIIGLL

-123 IGIWAPLSLIIL
+123 IGIWAPVSLITL

-150 VLMLSENAPAS
+150 VLMLSEIAPSS
-161 RRGYYTA
+161 RRGYFTA

-181 AFAFWLVQKLPESDL
+181 AFAFYLVQKLPEEDL

-201 RVPFLLSIVIFLVG
+201 RVPFLLSILIFLVG

-223 ESKAFTQARP
+223 ESKAFSQAKP
-233 EARCEKI
+233 ETKHEKI
-240 PLLILMR
+240 PLMVLIR

-274 VVYARHIGISTGD
+274 VVYAKHIGISTGE
-287 IISAVS
+287 IISAVT

-345 MLAMLLGLPVCH
+345 MLAMFLGLPFCH

-387 GAPASAT
+387 GSIFSGGLGPMLAVALLMHFDASWPVSLLLMGYALLAWIALRSLPAT
-394 RQRKATPAA
+394 TKNN
-403 SQRGCAAEYCPGH
+403 E
-416 REEGVTNFGTEDI
+416 
-429 QKIAC
+429 
-434 HRLHARYCL
+434 
-443 GQPLPWRR
+443 
-451 RLRPARSVSRLPS
+451 VSK
-464 PAGDS
+464 
-469 ISPAS
+469 

>member
-1 MSNVATEQTVTATA
+1 MSHVVSQTTA
-15 APHDAQQMR
+15 APAVSQDAGQLR
-24 KLVVASVLGN
+24 KLVIASVLGN

-63 LQGTLLAFSGF
+63 MQGTLLAFSGF

-82 LGGIVFGHLG
+82 LGGIVFGHIG

-111 TFVIGLL
+111 TFIIGLL
-118 PVYAQ
+118 PTYAQ
-123 IGIWAPLSLIIL
+123 IGIWAPISLITL

-161 RRGYYTA
+161 RRGYFTA

-181 AFAFWLVQKLPESDL
+181 AFAFYLVQKLPEEAL

-201 RVPFLLSIVIFLVG
+201 RVPFLLSILIFLVG

-223 ESKAFTQARP
+223 ESKAFTQAKP
-233 EARCEKI
+233 EAKHEKI
-240 PLLILMR
+240 PLMVLIR

-274 VVYARHIGISTGD
+274 VVYARHIGIGTGE
-287 IISAVS
+287 IISAVT

-345 MLAMLLGLPVCH
+345 MLAMFLGLPFCH

-387 GAPASAT
+387 GSIFSGGLGPMLAVALLMHFDASWPVSLLLMGYALLAWIALRSLPAT
-394 RQRKATPAA
+394 TKNN
-403 SQRGCAAEYCPGH
+403 E
-416 REEGVTNFGTEDI
+416 
-429 QKIAC
+429 
-434 HRLHARYCL
+434 
-443 GQPLPWRR
+443 
-451 RLRPARSVSRLPS
+451 VSK
-464 PAGDS
+464 
-469 ISPAS
+469 

>member
-1 MSNVATEQTVTATA
+1 MSNVVTETTA
-15 APHDAQQMR
+15 APVAASQDAKQLR
-24 KLVVASVLGN
+24 KLVIASVLGN
-34 ALEWYD
+34 VLEWYD

-63 LQGTLLAFSGF
+63 MQGTLLAFSGF

-82 LGGIVFGHLG
+82 LGGIVFGHIG

-111 TFVIGLL
+111 TFIIGLL

-123 IGIWAPLSLIIL
+123 IGIWAPVSLITL

-150 VLMLSENAPAS
+150 VLMLSENAPSS
-161 RRGYYTA
+161 RRGYFTA

-181 AFAFWLVQKLPESDL
+181 AFAFYLVQKLPEEDL

-201 RVPFLLSIVIFLVG
+201 RVPFLLSILIFLVG

-223 ESKAFTQARP
+223 ESKAFSQAKP
-233 EARCEKI
+233 ETKHEKI
-240 PLLILMR
+240 PLMVLIR

-274 VVYARHIGISTGD
+274 VVYAKHIGISTGE
-287 IISAVS
+287 IISAVT

-345 MLAMLLGLPVCH
+345 MLAMFLGLPFCH

-387 GAPASAT
+387 GSIFSGGLGPMLAVALLMHFDASWPVSLLLMGYALLAWIALRSLPAT
-394 RQRKATPAA
+394 TKNN
-403 SQRGCAAEYCPGH
+403 E
-416 REEGVTNFGTEDI
+416 
-429 QKIAC
+429 
-434 HRLHARYCL
+434 
-443 GQPLPWRR
+443 
-451 RLRPARSVSRLPS
+451 VSK
-464 PAGDS
+464 
-469 ISPAS
+469 

>member
-1 MSNVATEQTVTATA
+1 MSNVVTETTA
-15 APHDAQQMR
+15 APVAASQDAKQLR
-24 KLVVASVLGN
+24 KLVIASVLGN

-63 LQGTLLAFSGF
+63 MQGTLLAFSGF

-82 LGGIVFGHLG
+82 LGGIVFGHIG

-111 TFVIGLL
+111 TFIIDLL

-123 IGIWAPLSLIIL
+123 IGIWAPVSLITL

-150 VLMLSENAPAS
+150 VLMLSENAPSS
-161 RRGYYTA
+161 RRGYFTA

-181 AFAFWLVQKLPESDL
+181 AFAFYLVQKLPEEDL

-201 RVPFLLSIVIFLVG
+201 RVPFLLSILIFLVG

-223 ESKAFTQARP
+223 ESKAFSQAKP
-233 EARCEKI
+233 ETKHEKI
-240 PLLILMR
+240 PLMVLIR

-274 VVYARHIGISTGD
+274 VVYAKHIGISTGE
-287 IISAVS
+287 IISAVT

-345 MLAMLLGLPVCH
+345 MLAMFLGLPFCH

-387 GAPASAT
+387 GSIFSGGLGPMLAVALLMHFDASWPVSLLLMGYALLAWIALRSLPAT
-394 RQRKATPAA
+394 TKNN
-403 SQRGCAAEYCPGH
+403 E
-416 REEGVTNFGTEDI
+416 
-429 QKIAC
+429 
-434 HRLHARYCL
+434 
-443 GQPLPWRR
+443 
-451 RLRPARSVSRLPS
+451 VSK
-464 PAGDS
+464 
-469 ISPAS
+469 

>member
-1 MSNVATEQTVTATA
+1 MSNVVTENTITTGVNQ
-15 APHDAQQMR
+15 DAGQMR
-24 KLVVASVLGN
+24 KLVIASVLGN

-118 PVYAQ
+118 PVYSQ
-123 IGIWAPLSLIIL
+123 VGIWAPLTLIIL

-161 RRGYYTA
+161 RRGFYTA

-181 AFAFWLVQKLPESDL
+181 AFAFWLVQKLPESDF

-223 ESKAFTQARP
+223 ESKAFTQAKP
-233 EARCEKI
+233 QEKHEKI
-240 PLLILMR
+240 PLLVLVR

-274 VVYARHIGISTGD
+274 VVYAKHIGISTGD
-287 IISAVS
+287 IISAVT

-336 LSTGDYGWI
+336 LSTGSYGAI
-345 MLAMLLGLPVCH
+345 MLAMFLGLPFCH
-357 GAMIGTQPC
+357 GAMIGTLPC

-387 GAPASAT
+387 GSIFSGGLGPMLAVALLIEFD
-394 RQRKATPAA
+394 AA
-403 SQRGCAAEYCPGH
+403 WPVSILLVVYALLAW
-416 REEGVTNFGTEDI
+416 V
-429 QKIAC
+429 A
-434 HRLHARYCL
+434 
-443 GQPLPWRR
+443 
-451 RLRPARSVSRLPS
+451 LRSLPS
-464 PAGDS
+464 QHEENQ
-469 ISPAS
+469 